1 MLTPNVPADMR
12 VECGFERERPCIHRK
27 LPHRASQRL
36 VPNNSR
42 QNSTNTQIAS
52 QPQAPGLQSGTFLF
66 PGIFW
71 AALVAQTVKNL
82 PAMWETR
89 IQSLDQEDPLKK
101 EMEPTPSILAWK
113 IPWTE
118 EPGGLQSMGL
128 QRVGNKLL
136 LRIISN

>member
-52 QPQAPGLQSGTFLF
+52 QPQAPGLQSGTFSL
-66 PGIFW
+66 PG
-71 AALVAQTVKNL
+71 N
-82 PAMWETR
+82 
-89 IQSLDQEDPLKK
+89 
-101 EMEPTPSILAWK
+101 ILGC
-113 IPWTE
+113 
-118 EPGGLQSMGL
+118 PGGSDSKESA
-128 QRVGNKLL
+128 RNVGDQDSIPGSGRSPEEGNGTHSQYSCLENPVDRGAWGTTVNGAAK
-136 LRIISN
+136 SWE